1 FCDYCKRP
9 GHTKDKCYKLHGYP
23 QGNSYNN
30 QVSNRTNAQQFNR
43 DRGTVANVHGTP
55 TDLLQNEEDE
65 SIPHSENQNVSLTKE
80 QYGQIINLLQ
90 HFQTGGSSSNANITS
105 GSANFAGIVVCTSS
119 IDFDKPSCKCFE
131 SKNDF
136 WIIDSGASN
145 HMTFNKTALSNI
157 TTLPYPVLISLPNGY
172 KVKVF
177 QFGDVILNSEII
189 LHKVLYVPSF
199 KYNLISVNSL
209 ATH

>member
-9 GHTKDKCYKLHGYP
+9 GHTKDKYYKLHGYP

-30 QVSNRTNAQQFNR
+30 QVSNRTNAQQFNQGNNSGQVQGHR
-43 DRGTVANVHGTP
+43 FNRARGTVANVHGTP

-65 SIPHSENQNVSLTKE
+65 TIPHR
-80 QYGQIINLLQ
+80 
-90 HFQTGGSSSNANITS
+90 SSSNANITS

-145 HMTFNKTALSNI
+145 HMTFNKIALSNI
-157 TTLPYPVLISLPNGY
+157 STLPYPVLISLPSGY
-172 KVKVF
+172 KVKVL